1 MQIKTAEIDVG
12 RADNSGA
19 VIADK
24 HLGMD
29 KSRRVFKN
37 ADACTQK
44 LGIMGAGDH
53 VDIPLVRY
61 VRGDDAHINAA
72 LCSKAEGVDHLV
84 VQNQIWRGNVDIVL
98 CVV

>member
-12 RADNSGA
+12 RADNSSA

-61 VRGDDAHINAA
+61 MRGDDAHINSA

-84 VQNQIWRGNVDIVL
+84 VQNQVRRGDVDIVFG
-98 CVV
+98 VV

>member
-1 MQIKTAEIDVG
+1 MQIKAAEIDVG
-12 RADNSGA
+12 RTDNSGA

-44 LGIMGAGDH
+44 LGIMGAGNH

-61 VRGDDAHINAA
+61 VWGDDAHINAA

-84 VQNQIWRGNVDIVL
+84 IQNQIRSGDVDIVL

>member
-37 ADACTQK
+37 ADTCTQK

-53 VDIPLVRY
+53 VDIPLVWY
-61 VRGDDAHINAA
+61 MRGDDAYINAA

-84 VQNQIWRGNVDIVL
+84 IQNQIRRGDVDIVL